1 MVNLGENYHGTRR
14 RGLAISLVH
23 KGQVRMLDVVR
34 IRVSETSSHLL
45 GRAALG
51 QMRPHILPQP
61 GLPGV
66 SAVVAAD
73 GLGWPPGCDRGGPIG
88 TAPRGVARRL
98 AAHGAGGSAP
108 TPWPSFAANGR
119 GPISNSRSELGLK
132 LLLNQQCENCEQHKA
147 IVVKEQWKRCQ
158 SEAGRLGSERTWAF
172 VSS

>member
-1 MVNLGENYHGTRR
+1 MSSGYACRR
-14 RGLAISLVH
+14 RPAICS
-23 KGQVRMLDVVR
+23 G
-34 IRVSETSSHLL
+34 E
-45 GRAALG
+45 
-51 QMRPHILPQP
+51 QP
-61 GLPGV
+61 
-66 SAVVAAD
+66 SAR
-73 GLGWPPGCDRGGPIG
+73 CDRTYCHSQGSQEFPRSSRLTGSDGRLGVTGGGPIG